1 LAKYQKQSD
10 PSMAMDTGAF
20 FENVVVTF
28 IIVVTFLFLTLAFL
42 YMIYGKEE
50 KQTTASTAPKTK
62 TSA

>member
-1 LAKYQKQSD
+1 
-10 PSMAMDTGAF
+10 MAMDTGAF